1 MPIDN
6 VSIGK
11 KLRKLREERGLT
23 QTKLAE
29 ALNMNQ
35 QSISRYEKG
44 ESQISYTDLESIGK
58 FFDVSSDYFF
68 QLDTAEIKSDERR
81 LVTYY
86 RGIHEKLKPQA
97 LNLVKA
103 LSDEFPNEERKLG
116 GTKDESAHTGGQ

>member
-68 QLDTAEIKSDERR
+68 ELDTAEIKSDERR

-97 LNLVKA
+97 LNLVKT

>member
-11 KLRKLREERGLT
+11 KLRKLREERGVT

-58 FFDVSSDYFF
+58 FFDISSDYFF
-68 QLDTAEIKSDERR
+68 ELDTAEIKSDERR

-97 LNLVKA
+97 LNLMKT
-103 LSDEFPNEERKLG
+103 LSDEFPNDEGKSG
-116 GTKDESAHTGGQ
+116 GTEG